1 MPERARRWSDA
12 TAEDRLVGK
21 RIVGVRA
28 MQEDELRRQQLPAA
42 ELRRLAGAGVPVLEL
57 DDGTTLYPSCEDAG
71 LFLAGS
77 LRAVP
82 PRGQGREVGVRPG
95 SAAAAAGAAAEV
107 PEVQAQTARPR
118 AAQPQAADRPLQL
131 PYLAVSSRKLTVRQT
146 AALDSQFLGVL
157 EADSRVRLVRRD
169 TTTAAGLREGTV
181 KTVQRLY
188 FERAGETELKPRRGW
203 VSDEGV
209 PPAFTAVA
217 GAGHAAN
224 SSSLGDADEL
234 RAAERVGQRPSLL
247 LEPEPE
253 PPMPSAAIGAAIG
266 AIPTVTLIPGDYA
279 AAVQRAER
287 AQRQGSLFT
296 TTDAEL
302 DFALQEG
309 EPEPEPEAMPEPE
322 LDSDEWDSEK
332 EAAEAEDEFELDD
345 EDASELALDLQHSMV
360 PDTAEETRRH
370 IMGSFH
376 ERLQGG
382 PTAADA
388 ARAGPPRQRRSAH

>member
-1 MPERARRWSDA
+1 MRA
-12 TAEDRLVGK
+12 
-21 RIVGVRA
+21 
-28 MQEDELRRQQLPAA
+28 
-42 ELRRLAGAGVPVLEL
+42 
-57 DDGTTLYPSCEDAG
+57 
-71 LFLAGS
+71 
-77 LRAVP
+77 
-82 PRGQGREVGVRPG
+82 
-95 SAAAAAGAAAEV
+95 
-107 PEVQAQTARPR
+107 
-118 AAQPQAADRPLQL
+118 QAADRPLQL

-224 SSSLGDADEL
+224 SSGLGDADEL

-253 PPMPSAAIGAAIG
+253 PPLPSAAIGAAIG
-266 AIPTVTLIPGDYA
+266 AVPTVTLIPGDYA

-302 DFALQEG
+302 EFALQEG
-309 EPEPEPEAMPEPE
+309 EPE

-388 ARAGPPRQRRSAH
+388 ARAGPPRQRRFAH

>member
-57 DDGTTLYPSCEDAG
+57 EDGTTLYPSCEDAG

-95 SAAAAAGAAAEV
+95 SAAAAAPEAPEA

-209 PPAFTAVA
+209 PPAFAAVA

-224 SSSLGDADEL
+224 SSGLGDADEL

-253 PPMPSAAIGAAIG
+253 PPLPSAAIGAAIG

-302 DFALQEG
+302 EFALQEG
-309 EPEPEPEAMPEPE
+309 EPE

-388 ARAGPPRQRRSAH
+388 ARAGPPRQRRFAH

>member
-57 DDGTTLYPSCEDAG
+57 EDGTTLYPSCEDAG

-95 SAAAAAGAAAEV
+95 SAAAAAAEAPEA

-157 EADSRVRLVRRD
+157 EADSRVRLMRRD

-209 PPAFTAVA
+209 PPAFAAVA

-224 SSSLGDADEL
+224 SSGLGDADEL

-253 PPMPSAAIGAAIG
+253 PPLPSAAIGAAIG

-302 DFALQEG
+302 EFALQEG
-309 EPEPEPEAMPEPE
+309 EPE

-332 EAAEAEDEFELDD
+332 EAAEAEDEFELDG

-388 ARAGPPRQRRSAH
+388 ARAGPPRQRRFAH

>member
-57 DDGTTLYPSCEDAG
+57 EDGTTLYPSCEDAG

-95 SAAAAAGAAAEV
+95 SAAAAAPEAPEA

-209 PPAFTAVA
+209 PPAFAAVA

-224 SSSLGDADEL
+224 SSGLGDADEL

-253 PPMPSAAIGAAIG
+253 PEPPLPSAAIGAAIG

-302 DFALQEG
+302 EFALQEG
-309 EPEPEPEAMPEPE
+309 EPE

-388 ARAGPPRQRRSAH
+388 ARAGPPRQRRFAH

>member
-57 DDGTTLYPSCEDAG
+57 EDGTTLYPSCEDAG

-95 SAAAAAGAAAEV
+95 SAAAAAPEAPEA

-209 PPAFTAVA
+209 PPAFAAVA

-224 SSSLGDADEL
+224 SSGLGDADEL

-253 PPMPSAAIGAAIG
+253 PEPPLPSAAIGAAIG

-302 DFALQEG
+302 EFALQEG
-309 EPEPEPEAMPEPE
+309 EPE

-382 PTAADA
+382 PADAADA
-388 ARAGPPRQRRSAH
+388 ARAGPPRQRRFAH

>member
-57 DDGTTLYPSCEDAG
+57 EDGTTLYPSCEDAG

-95 SAAAAAGAAAEV
+95 SAAAAAPEAPEA

-209 PPAFTAVA
+209 PPAFAAVA

-224 SSSLGDADEL
+224 SSGLGDADEL

-253 PPMPSAAIGAAIG
+253 PPPPSAAIGAAIG

-302 DFALQEG
+302 EFALQEG
-309 EPEPEPEAMPEPE
+309 EPE

-388 ARAGPPRQRRSAH
+388 ARAGPPRQRRFAH